1 MTLFELILI
10 THFIGDW
17 ILQPTKMG
25 MAKSTN
31 AGIRAIHCLIY
42 TACFFWIAPNTIY
55 WMSYIFITHFVI
67 DSYKPLYWF
76 RKLRG
81 DFKTFDEFK
90 ESFSTPSGFM
100 INVVLD
106 QIFHILTL
114 LPLLYRP
121 F

>member
-1 MTLFELILI
+1 MSLFELILI
-10 THFIGDW
+10 CHFVGDW
-17 ILQPTKMG
+17 ILQPTRMG
-25 MAKSTN
+25 IQKSTN
-31 AGIRAIHCLIY
+31 WKVRFVHCLIY
-42 TACFFWIAPNTIY
+42 TSCFYWLFSAPWLI
-55 WMSYIFITHFVI
+55 YIFATHFLI

-114 LPLLYRP
+114 IPILY
-121 F
+121 FNI